1 MKKFILLLTLFPVL
15 LLNAQLSE
23 QFPMVPGVPVVHSP
37 KSTGVFRGTPSI
49 AMIPNGNIVVSND
62 IFGTGADGK
71 SLPNRT
77 DIFISRDKGLTWTF
91 KTSIN
96 GAVWSGLF
104 FHNNKL
110 YLMGADTSSGA
121 NFVIRSSSDQGSTWS
136 APTVLIPGGCHGSST
151 PVLIA
156 NNRIYKAYEHH
167 FEDTNGKWMSG
178 NRSFIISAP
187 VNADLMNAANW
198 TVSNEI
204 QKPTWVDGT
213 GWLESNAVIGR
224 DGKIK
229 GISRLASMEGIYAG
243 YYSLLN
249 DNQIEE
255 GSARKIQFWGGASK
269 FNIRYDAVTDK
280 YWSLANYAPS
290 QLKEGNRS
298 AGGVR
303 SVLALTSSSDLE
315 EWTVNAIVLAHP
327 DPVNVG
333 FQYVDWIF
341 DGNDILFTS
350 RTAYDDGMG
359 GADNYHNANF
369 MTFHRITNYA
379 SATTPAEW
387 EYLMPNDGWSGVVKS
402 FDASNGKGLSKDNP
416 IIIDHPG
423 QLVYLSEQVYQ
434 GNSYA
439 GKYFLMNNDL
449 DLNEFNYLPIGW
461 YVLTTNNKP
470 FSGHFDGGGH
480 NILNLKIN
488 RNDDVYTSNAIF
500 GYTLGGSI
508 SNLGVAGNSNIYVG
522 GMSAGIVAIANG
534 TVISNCFSTV
544 NVQASSQAAGIL
556 AYGVNSPVITN
567 CYNRGSIHL
576 ATTSTTNKYAGG
588 IIGFFNT
595 GSVSNCYNT
604 GSVTTLFTETA
615 NRGGIAGTGTS
626 NPVNC
631 YYKSGSVSSGNN
643 VGTSVSDA
651 EMKIA
656 NMVSL
661 LNNTQVPQ
669 PWIADYNPNINDGY
683 PVLSWQDANTSGIDD
698 IYVTSFIELKQNT
711 PNPANSSTAF
721 SFDMMENGHVALSV
735 YNMMGEMVNTVFD
748 GYLQSGSYS
757 IPYSIDHLAQG
768 IYFYKIVFNHKYTQ
782 TKKMIVSK

>member
-1 MKKFILLLTLFPVL
+1 MKKFLLLSALLPVL
-15 LLNAQLSE
+15 FLNAQLST

-37 KSTGVFRGTPSI
+37 KSSGVYRGTPSI

-62 IFGTGADGK
+62 IFGTDAEGK
-71 SLPNRT
+71 SWPNRT

-110 YLMGADTSSGA
+110 YLIGGDSGNGG

-198 TVSNEI
+198 TVTNEI
-204 QKPTWVDGT
+204 AKPAWLDGT

-249 DNQIEE
+249 DGQIEE

-290 QLKEGNRS
+290 QFKEGNRS
-298 AGGVR
+298 AGGIR
-303 SVLALTSSSDLE
+303 SVLALTSSDDLE
-315 EWTVNAIVLAHP
+315 SWTVNAIVLAHT
-327 DPVNVG
+327 DTEKVG

-379 SATTPAEW
+379 SATTPVEW
-387 EYLMPNDGWSGVVKS
+387 QYLLPNDGWNGIVKNI
-402 FDASNGKGLSKDNP
+402 DTSNGKGSSKDNP

-434 GNSYA
+434 GNTYA
-439 GKYFLMNNDL
+439 GKYFRMNNDL
-449 DLNEFNYLPIGW
+449 DLNGFNYLPIGW
-461 YVLTTNNKP
+461 YVTTTNNRP

-480 NILNLKIN
+480 RILNLKIN
-488 RNDDVYTSNAIF
+488 RNDDVYNSNAIF

-508 SNLGVAGNSNIYVG
+508 TNLGIAGNSNIYVG
-522 GMSAGIVAIANG
+522 GMSSGIVALASG
-534 TVISNCFSTV
+534 TAISNCFSTV
-544 NVQASSQAAGIL
+544 NVQASSQAGGIL
-556 AYGVNSPVITN
+556 AYGVNSPSINN
-567 CYNRGSIHL
+567 CYNRGNIHL

-595 GSVSNCYNT
+595 GSVANCYNT
-604 GSVTTLFTETA
+604 GNVTTLFSESS

-631 YYKSGSVSSGNN
+631 FYRTGSVTAGNN
-643 VGTSVSDA
+643 VGISVGET
-651 EMKIA
+651 EMKSTE
-656 NMVSL
+656 MVSL
-661 LNNTQVPQ
+661 LNNTQTIQ
-669 PWIADYNPNINDGY
+669 PWLSDYKPNINDGY
-683 PVLSWQDANTSGIDD
+683 PVLSWQNPSTSGIHDV
-698 IYVTSFIELKQNT
+698 YVTSCIQLNQNF
-711 PNPANSSTAF
+711 PNPAISSTSF
-721 SFDMMENGHVALSV
+721 SFDMKDNGYVALSI
-735 YNMMGEMVNTVFD
+735 YNMMGEKVNTVFE
-748 GYLQSGSYS
+748 GYLQSGYYNF
-757 IPYSIDHLAQG
+757 PYSIDHLVKG
-768 IYFYKIVFNHKYTQ
+768 VYFYRIEFNQKFLQ

>member
-1 MKKFILLLTLFPVL
+1 MKKFLLLSALLPVL
-15 LLNAQLSE
+15 LLNAQLST

-37 KSTGVFRGTPSI
+37 KSTGVYRGTPSI

-62 IFGTGADGK
+62 IFGTDAEGK
-71 SLPNRT
+71 SWPNRT

-110 YLMGADTSSGA
+110 YLIGGDSGNGG

-136 APTVLIPGGCHGSST
+136 APTILIPGGCHGSST

-187 VNADLMNAANW
+187 VNADLMNASNW

-204 QKPTWVDGT
+204 AKPAWLDGT

-229 GISRLASMEGIYAG
+229 GITRLASMEGIYAG

-249 DNQIEE
+249 DGQIEE

-290 QLKEGNRS
+290 QFKEGNRS
-298 AGGVR
+298 AGGIR
-303 SVLALTSSSDLE
+303 NVLALTSSDDLE
-315 EWTVNAIVLAHP
+315 SWTVNAIVLAHT
-327 DPVNVG
+327 DTEKVG

-387 EYLMPNDGWSGVVKS
+387 EYLLPNDGWNGVVKS
-402 FDASNGKGLSKDNP
+402 IDTSNGKGSSKDNP
-416 IIIDHPG
+416 IIVDHPG

-434 GNSYA
+434 GNTYS
-439 GKYFLMNNDL
+439 GKYFRMNNDL
-449 DLNEFNYLPIGW
+449 DLNGFNYLPIGW
-461 YVLTTNNKP
+461 YVTTTNNRP

-480 NILNLKIN
+480 RILNLKIN
-488 RNDDVYTSNAIF
+488 RNDDVYNSNAIF
-500 GYTLGGSI
+500 GYMLGGSVT
-508 SNLGVAGNSNIYVG
+508 NLGVAGNSNIYIG
-522 GMSAGIVAIANG
+522 GMSAGIVALASG
-534 TVISNCFSTV
+534 TAVSNCFSAV

-556 AYGVNSPVITN
+556 AYGVNSPSINN
-567 CYNRGSIHL
+567 CYNRGNIHL

-595 GSVSNCYNT
+595 GSVANSYNT
-604 GSVTTLFTETA
+604 GNVTTLFSESS
-615 NRGGIAGTGTS
+615 NRGGVAGTGTS

-631 YYKSGSVSSGNN
+631 FYRTGSVTAGNTA
-643 VGTSVSDA
+643 GTSISET
-651 EMKIA
+651 EMKNAGI
-656 NMVSL
+656 VSL
-661 LNNTQVPQ
+661 LNSTQIIQ
-669 PWIADYNPNINDGY
+669 PWLSDYNPNINDGY
-683 PVLSWQDANTSGIDD
+683 PVLSWQTTDTLTGNLG
-698 IYVTSFIELKQNT
+698 VLQQCFELQQNY
-711 PNPANSSTAF
+711 PNPASKMTR
-721 SFDMMENGHVALSV
+721 FDFTINQ
-735 YNMMGEMVNTVFD
+735 D
-748 GYLQSGSYS
+748 GYVSLNIFDITGKEIVSLINNKLQAGTHCISYNVE
-757 IPYSIDHLAQG
+757 DLNNG
-768 IYFYKIVFNHKYTQ
+768 VYFYKLIFKNKTSMTRKIIINH
-782 TKKMIVSK
+782 